1 MSDKLNVGKIRPG
14 CQNSQKTVL
23 LRQLVLGLL
32 GKACWT
38 WSPERQVGREGRREN
53 RGRAGHPGGGVTV
66 GQELMS
72 S

>member
-1 MSDKLNVGKIRPG
+1 MSDKLKVGKIRPG

-23 LRQLVLGLL
+23 LGQLALGLL